1 MFSLQ
6 GDPRAKEESQTSKP
20 GILLSSLTLG
30 QEQQCVVAL
39 GEVRPSPG
47 AGGIP
52 ACSVTTK
59 KGQGEEVKIRPAW
72 GSVIVSTSGP
82 QLPEQPVLSPT
93 QCSGDGPLS
102 LPGPGGGHEC
112 EGRDEVRQWGLFC

>member
-1 MFSLQ
+1 MAVRNGDCARCWGSRDESGRDGPALSL
-6 GDPRAKEESQTSKP
+6 
-20 GILLSSLTLG
+20 LLLN
-30 QEQQCVVAL
+30 
-39 GEVRPSPG
+39 RPS
-47 AGGIP
+47 
-52 ACSVTTK
+52 K
-59 KGQGEEVKIRPAW
+59 NR
-72 GSVIVSTSGP
+72 GSTIVSTSGP